1 MKELAGLLRDGNM
14 KEFYKIAN
22 KVLMIRASNPVV
34 RSIKTGIEG
43 EEEVTEDRV
52 LVEEAIANYFKD
64 IYKKPDYMQNIVNE
78 DEEMRKKWRLTPLQN
93 FSNYRTSAKPLNVLI
108 LIKGSAPTA
117 LTGTS
122 SNLMNY
128 YAVRSPWK

>member
-43 EEEVTEDRV
+43 EQEVTEDRV
-52 LVEEAIANYFKD
+52 LVEEAIASYFKG
-64 IYKKPDYMQNIVNE
+64 IYKKPDYI
-78 DEEMRKKWRLTPLQN
+78 
-93 FSNYRTSAKPLNVLI
+93 
-108 LIKGSAPTA
+108 
-117 LTGTS
+117 
-122 SNLMNY
+122 
-128 YAVRSPWK
+128 